1 MRAGKRRPVRGAVS
15 QPKPRYAEAWLEAE
29 ELAEEAEYLAEPARR
44 IVQENDSPDVPFR
57 LSINPYRGCEHGCVY
72 CFARPTHAYW
82 DFSPG
87 RDFETKI
94 FYKPNAPELL
104 VRELSRPGYRPS
116 PIALGI
122 NTDAYQPI
130 ERRLKLTRRI
140 LEVLSQARHPV
151 SIVTKSALIVRDL
164 DLLAEMAK
172 ENLVAVAISIE
183 TLDRE
188 LAMRLGPR
196 AASPEQRLRTIARLA
211 EAGVPVGVMV
221 APVIPKLTEHELEA
235 ILARARE
242 AGASWAGYVLLRLP
256 WELREVFMDWL
267 RTHYP
272 DAEGAVKRALLEM
285 RGGRLYDAEWGTRMT
300 GTGARAELL
309 AKRFQLAVR
318 RRGYGEPPLLA
329 CDRFRPPLGE
339 QLALF

>member
-1 MRAGKRRPVRGAVS
+1 MAGDKRRPVRGAVS
-15 QPKPRYAEAWLEAE
+15 QPPPRYAGSWIEPE
-29 ELAEEAEYLAEPARR
+29 ELAEAAEYIPEPARR
-44 IVQENDSPDVPFR
+44 IVQENDSPDVSFR
-57 LSINPYRGCEHGCVY
+57 LSVNPYRGCEHGCVY

-82 DFSPG
+82 DLSPG
-87 RDFETKI
+87 RDFETRI

-122 NTDAYQPI
+122 NTDAYQPV
-130 ERRLKLTRRI
+130 ERRLRLTRRI
-140 LEVLSQARHPV
+140 LEVLCKARHPV
-151 SIVTKSALIVRDL
+151 GIVTKSALVVRDL
-164 DLLAEMAK
+164 DLLARMAA
-172 ENLVAVAISIE
+172 EGLVTVALSIE

-188 LAMRLGPR
+188 LAMRIGPR
-196 AASPEQRLRTIARLA
+196 AAAPAQRLRTIARLA

-221 APVIPKLTEHELEA
+221 APVIPKLTEHELEE

-256 WELREVFMDWL
+256 WELREMFFDWL
-267 RTHYP
+267 RAHRP
-272 DAEGAVKRALLEM
+272 DAEGAVRRALAGM
-285 RGGRLYDAEWGTRMT
+285 RGGRLYDHRWGARMRGTGTR
-300 GTGARAELL
+300 AALL
-309 AKRFQLAVR
+309 AKRFRLAAR
-318 RRGYGEPPLLA
+318 RLGYGEPPALR

>member
-1 MRAGKRRPVRGAVS
+1 M
-15 QPKPRYAEAWLEAE
+15 
-29 ELAEEAEYLAEPARR
+29 
-44 IVQENDSPDVPFR
+44 
-57 LSINPYRGCEHGCVY
+57 
-72 CFARPTHAYW
+72 
-82 DFSPG
+82 
-87 RDFETKI
+87 
-94 FYKPNAPELL
+94 
-104 VRELSRPGYRPS
+104 
-116 PIALGI
+116 
-122 NTDAYQPI
+122 
-130 ERRLKLTRRI
+130 
-140 LEVLSQARHPV
+140 
-151 SIVTKSALIVRDL
+151 RDL
-164 DLLAEMAK
+164 DLLTEMAK

-272 DAEGAVKRALLEM
+272 DAEGAIKRALLEM

-318 RRGYGEPPLLA
+318 RLGYGEPPLLA